1 MRREPNA
8 YLAMLYWDSEM
19 FRRTTR
25 TRREL
30 EGEDNRDFRELL
42 KEILFQKFDEYFD
55 TPNKRRVAAA
65 YRGLFIRME
74 GMAQPK
80 DYKRIYNGLMS
91 GDPKLRTLRA
101 IYLTVFTEYNKYA
114 KHTCIGGEING

>member
-1 MRREPNA
+1 
-8 YLAMLYWDSEM
+8 M

-25 TRREL
+25 TRKEL
-30 EGEDNRDFRELL
+30 EGEDDRDFRALL

-55 TPNKRRVAAA
+55 TPNKRRVAAT

-80 DYKRIYNGLMS
+80 DYKRVYNGLMS
-91 GDPKLRTLRA
+91 GDPKLRALRA

-114 KHTCIGGEING
+114 KSSAKGGEVND